1 MTQADQRQAGM
12 KQTGSRFGINARLGI
27 VFAVLLAVFSGY
39 GLLAMTDMS
48 RLNASATDIRL
59 NRLPTLQAADALGT
73 AVAQFRVGEAR
84 AILEDDPAM
93 LAGGDTALQQQETR
107 LGSRQEERRDG
118 KEGVSK

>member
-1 MTQADQRQAGM
+1 
-12 KQTGSRFGINARLGI
+12 
-27 VFAVLLAVFSGY
+27 
-39 GLLAMTDMS
+39 MTDMS

-93 LAGGDTALQQQETR
+93 LAGVDTALQQQETR
-107 LGSRQEERRDG
+107 IGSLVTQYGTLLAVPDERTAYGRLAASRASYQIG
-118 KEGVSK
+118 RAHV